1 MNSQP
6 HIPHAAV
13 LGGGSWGTALSLV
26 LAQNGWYCNL
36 WARDE
41 ELAQEIAQHGE
52 NRRYLPGHALPELVH
67 VTSSLCTALQQAE
80 MVIWAVPSDA
90 IRETA
95 QLVQHILPAE
105 TVLVSAA
112 KGLEASTG
120 LRMSQV
126 LAEVLPNYS
135 HRIAALSGPNLA
147 VEIARGLP
155 AAAVAASL
163 SSAVRQSVQNAFSRM
178 DIPTFRVYTNHDIV
192 GVELGGAIKN
202 VIAIAAGVCEG
213 LGMGDNARAALMTR
227 GLAEAMRLGSAMGAE
242 PHTFLGLSGVG
253 DLIATAIS
261 TLSRNYRVGLA
272 IGTGGS
278 LNDVLQE
285 LGQVAEGVPTTKVL
299 WQLAGEYSV
308 PMPLARALYGILFEN
323 YEPAKA
329 MMLLLERPAGAELS

>member
-1 MNSQP
+1 MTSP
-6 HIPHAAV
+6 LHDPHAAV

-26 LAQNGWYCNL
+26 LAQNGWQCSL
-36 WARDE
+36 WARDV
-41 ELAQEIAQHGE
+41 ELAEDIVRSRE
-52 NRRYLPGHALPELVH
+52 NRRYLPGHALPERVN
-67 VTSSLCTALQQAE
+67 VTSSLPNALHRAE

-90 IRETA
+90 VRETA
-95 QLVQHILPAE
+95 ELAQNLLPPE

-112 KGLEASTG
+112 KGLEAVSG

-126 LAEVLPNYS
+126 LAEVLPGFS
-135 HRIAALSGPNLA
+135 HHIAALSGPNLA

-163 SSAVRQSVQNAFSRM
+163 SSSARQTVQGAFTRM

-227 GLAEAMRLGSAMGAE
+227 GLAEAMRLGSAIGAE

-272 IGTGGS
+272 IGSGRS
-278 LNDVLQE
+278 LGEVLDE
-285 LGQVAEGVPTTKVL
+285 LGQVAEGVPTTRVL
-299 WQLAGEYSV
+299 WQLAERYSV
-308 PMPLARALYGILFEN
+308 PMPLARALYGILFEHH
-323 YEPAKA
+323 EPGKA
-329 MMLLLERPAGAELS
+329 MTLLLQRPAGAELS

>member
-1 MNSQP
+1 MTLP
-6 HIPHAAV
+6 LPRAAV

-26 LAQNGWYCNL
+26 LAQNGWSCSL
-36 WARDE
+36 WARDAA
-41 ELAQEIAQHGE
+41 LVADLTTRRE
-52 NRRYLPGHALPELVH
+52 NQRYLPGFALPDRVI
-67 VTSSLCTALQQAE
+67 VTSSIAQALHHAE
-80 MVIWAVPSDA
+80 IVIWAVPSDA
-90 IRETA
+90 VRTTA
-95 QLVQHILPAE
+95 ELAQDLLAPE

-112 KGLEASTG
+112 KGLEESTG

-126 LAEVLPNYS
+126 LAEVLPTHS

-163 SSAVRQSVQNAFSRM
+163 SLPTRQAVQDAFTRRHL
-178 DIPTFRVYTNHDIV
+178 PTFRVYTNHDIV
-192 GVELGGAIKN
+192 GVELGGSIKN

-227 GLAEAMRLGSAMGAE
+227 GLAEAMRLGTAMGAE

-272 IGTGGS
+272 LGTGRT
-278 LNDVLQE
+278 LEAVLAE
-285 LGQVAEGVPTTKVL
+285 LGQVAEGVPTTHVL
-299 WQLAGEYSV
+299 LQMADKHSV
-308 PMPLARALYGILFEN
+308 PMPLCKALYGILFQG
-323 YEPAKA
+323 YQPANA
-329 MMLLLERPAGAELS
+329 MNILLERPAGAELS